1 MGKSNP
7 MKRGAHY
14 HAPGLGGGFYGENNP
29 QNPSAAQKVQLTKEN
44 GQ

>member
-14 HAPGLGGGFYGENNP
+14 HLARRDYSTQMGPFAWVVPLIR
-29 QNPSAAQKVQLTKEN
+29 
-44 GQ
+44 